1 MPGWYVTTTLL
12 VIIAIY
18 LAFVMLE
25 HIF

>member
-1 MPGWYVTTTLL
+1 MPSWYVTTTLL

-18 LAFVMLE
+18 LAFVLLE

>member
-1 MPGWYVTTTLL
+1 MPAWYFTTTLL

>member
-1 MPGWYVTTTLL
+1 MPSWYVTTTLL